1 MDHGVRGTDTMVAP
15 DWIQE
20 ALDDDLA
27 DDEEIEAIEE
37 LDEDKLAIVATSQR
51 GFLVKD
57 RVLFSPKVWAFGLT
71 VPAGANGAVETE
83 TEAGTTATSFDETT
97 TEPLPDAVGADEVA
111 ETDEA
116 EPPTSDEAP
125 AKTQETTPPRLE
137 ARLAATDLD
146 HLDGIGPARQDA
158 LAEIGIE
165 TFADVAEADLQE
177 LADDIGVSATLVA
190 GWKRQADL
198 SQIHGI
204 GPARSTGMREAGI
217 QTLDALVEVDA
228 ESLSRILDVPEST
241 VDGWQDEAR
250 RMLTSAEDL
259 SQIDGIGE
267 ARAERLV
274 AHGVT
279 TLEALIQAD
288 PAKVADA
295 LDVSEGTVEEWQ
307 KLAVEVPEVET
318 DLLEVPGIGAARA
331 RELIRHG
338 IRDADSLAE
347 ADAAELGDAFRVNED
362 TVEGWQDAA
371 RGA

>member
-27 DDEEIEAIEE
+27 DGEEIEAIEE

-57 RVLFSPKVWAFGLT
+57 RVLFSPKVWAFDLT
-71 VPAGANGAVETE
+71 VPAGANGTA
-83 TEAGTTATSFDETT
+83 EAEAETTATSFDETT
-97 TEPLPDAVGADEVA
+97 TEPLPDAVETDEVD

-116 EPPTSDEAP
+116 EPPTADEAP
-125 AKTQETTPPRLE
+125 AKTEETTPPRLD

-165 TFADVAEADLQE
+165 TFGDLAEADLQE

-198 SQIHGI
+198 TQIHGI

-217 QTLDALVEVDA
+217 HTLDALVEVDA
-228 ESLSRILDVPEST
+228 ESLSRILEAPKST
-241 VDGWQDEAR
+241 VEGWQDEAR

-259 SQIDGIGE
+259 TQIDGIGE

-347 ADAAELGDAFRVNED
+347 ADAAELADALRVNEE